1 MPHLMR
7 GISRTAFSKLEA
19 EISSLGRALSD
30 DQLLE
35 VADSIHALIRGRRSA
50 RPPGRVAF
58 VYAGLND
65 NRPLVGRSPAGGGS
79 ALDQ

>member
-1 MPHLMR
+1 MTNPMR
-7 GISRTAFSKLEA
+7 GISRTAFSKLQA

-35 VADSIHALIRGRRSA
+35 VADSIHTLIRESRST

-65 NRPLVGRSPAGGGS
+65 NRPMARRP
-79 ALDQ
+79 